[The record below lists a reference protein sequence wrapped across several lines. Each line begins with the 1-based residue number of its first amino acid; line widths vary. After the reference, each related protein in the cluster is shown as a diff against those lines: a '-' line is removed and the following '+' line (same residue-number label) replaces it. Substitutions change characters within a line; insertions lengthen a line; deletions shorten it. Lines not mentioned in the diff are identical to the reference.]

1 MKNEEKRNNENKF
14 TEKCCDTSC
23 YNRQGMFEAMAECC
37 EGMSGRGDGRTMMAE
52 CMRKC
57 RWFLLIPVI
66 IGILLLLLGY
76 FLDVEVTRI
85 LWMTAA
91 GLVILMGAFGF
102 LMMSLSKRTCY

>member
-1 MKNEEKRNNENKF
+1 MENEENKNNESKF
-14 TEKCCDTSC
+14 TERSGEKRCFDGK
-23 YNRQGMFEAMAECC
+23 GMFEAMAGCC
-37 EGMSGRGDGRTMMAE
+37 GGMSGPGDGRAMMAE

-66 IGILLLLLGY
+66 IGVLLLLLGY
-76 FLDVEVTRI
+76 VLDAEVTRV

-102 LMMSLSKRTCY
+102 LIMSLGKRPCC

>member
-1 MKNEEKRNNENKF
+1 MANEEKTNNENTF

-23 YNRQGMFEAMAECC
+23 CGGQGMFDAMAKCC
-37 EGMSGRGDGRTMMAE
+37 EGVSGPGDCKSMMAE

-66 IGILLLLLGY
+66 IGILLLGVGYLL
-76 FLDVEVTRI
+76 DPEVTRI

-91 GLVILMGAFGF
+91 GFMILMGALAF
-102 LMMSLSKRTCY
+102 LMMSIGKRTCC